1 MLDAQKRL
9 STGFLVLLSLPTAA
23 VGFAL
28 SSGIATTTWL
38 LSTRY
43 NLHLENIALI
53 WLMGPLMGLLVQ
65 PLVGAL
71 SDRTWW
77 LKGRRR
83 PYLLAGG
90 LAGAGS
96 TYAMLELDTLAAAT
110 GLSLIAVAVLVAL
123 VADLA
128 TNVTFNPARSL
139 VAELTPEGP
148 ARVRG
153 YAWMQT
159 VSGVLG
165 ISAYLISIFF
175 GNHALV
181 LVTVAVVFALTLLPL
196 LFIAETPPAPL
207 AAIAAVAAPAAGGT
221 DGVARRATG
230 MAAFK
235 ALWPMVGFLVY
246 GVFVAVDK
254 LVFGDALAAWGVPLF
269 GVTIALT
276 LLWGMVVVWQGRQRP
291 SAQSRLRTMLL
302 AHGFAWLG
310 VQSMFVM
317 GFFYVRDFVVPAGGG
332 PVLADGLY
340 HLAGAAMGSTSTSAA
355 DTAGRVLS
363 MGFLVLNLVGAA
375 LPVLVLKPLCL
386 RYGKVR
392 VHRSAMGL
400 MAAAYAFIVLAPANE
415 AFYYGGMLLC
425 GIGWASLISIVFAIY
440 SESVDSR
447 AMGVSMGVFNSSLVL
462 PALAVP
468 GLLKLSEALG
478 EHRWVFAIFAV
489 CLALSFVFWCA
500 VTEREHDGVAPAA

>member
-9 STGFLVLLSLPTAA
+9 STGFLILLSLPTAA

-71 SDRTWW
+71 SDRTWFM
-77 LKGRRR
+77 KGRRR

-90 LAGAGS
+90 VAGAAS
-96 TYAMLELDTLAAAT
+96 TYAMLELDSIAAAT

-139 VAELTPEGP
+139 VADLTPEGS
-148 ARVRG
+148 ARVQG

-175 GNHALV
+175 GNLALV
-181 LVTVAVVFALTLLPL
+181 LVTVAVVFFLTLLPL
-196 LFIAETPPAPL
+196 LFIEES
-207 AAIAAVAAPAAGGT
+207 APAAMAANVAKPAPTTAGT
-221 DGVARRATG
+221 GRAAQRATG

-254 LVFGDALAAWGVPLF
+254 LVFGDALAAWAVPLF
-269 GVTIALT
+269 LATVLLT
-276 LLWGMVVVWQGRQRP
+276 LLWGIGIVWQGHRRP
-291 SAQSRLRTMLL
+291 SSQNRLRTMLL

-317 GFFYVRDFVVPAGGG
+317 GFFYVRDFVVPAEGAS
-332 PVLADGLY
+332 VLADGLY
-340 HLAGAAMGSTSTSAA
+340 QLANSATPATAA
-355 DTAGRVLS
+355 DTAGRILS
-363 MGFLVLNLVGAA
+363 MGFLLLNLVGAA

-386 RYGKVR
+386 RFGKVR

-400 MAAAYAFIVLAPANE
+400 MAAAYAFIALAPTNE
-415 AFYYGGMLLC
+415 VFYYLGMLLC
-425 GIGWASLISIVFAIY
+425 GIGWSSLISIVFAIY
-440 SESVDSR
+440 SEAVDSR
-447 AMGVSMGVFNSSLVL
+447 EMGVSMGVFNSSLVL

-468 GLLKLSEALG
+468 GLLKLSDTLDQ
-478 EHRWVFAIFAV
+478 HRWVFALFAV
-489 CLALSFVFWCA
+489 CLALSFAFWSA
-500 VTEREHDGVAPAA
+500 VTERENAGAGPVG